1 MLNLM
6 GSLVFRPEAT
16 ASVADITTAV
26 GTWLTAVLGWITSV
40 YAWVI
45 AEPLVVFPLP
55 FLPNTIVNLYL
66 FLYLTDCIMEKSK
79 KKKIIMSKILI
90 HFI

>member
-45 AEPLVVFPLP
+45 AEPLVVFFIAIGLCGAMIRWARR
-55 FLPNTIVNLYL
+55 LV
-66 FLYLTDCIMEKSK
+66 
-79 KKKIIMSKILI
+79 
-90 HFI
+90 HF